1 MVRSRVIVGVGE
13 AFLAETSDREVPA
26 GLALLVP
33 MHAVLLG
40 HTGIAVSRLG
50 QDSSAEL
57 LLSALRDHGVDVGHL
72 QSDPD
77 LATARAR
84 LSDNGAIDRLDPHAA
99 FDNLQWDF
107 DLQDVAQR
115 ADAVVFGALSRRSG
129 QARSTTDRFLD
140 ACSRA
145 VRVFDTT
152 GCTGDDQN
160 RARVLSGLRHAGVV
174 VVDDD
179 SLRLIQSGAAE
190 GSPREAANDL
200 LHQGLDVVLIAQE
213 GRPLAVQTTSTF
225 LETELAHQRRTHGA
239 SLAGF
244 LHGTLA
250 GWDVKASMQL
260 AERLARHELE
270 HPNQP
275 PPPEWLG

>member
-50 QDSSAEL
+50 QDPPAEL
-57 LLSALRDHGVDVGHL
+57 LLSALRDRGVDVEHL

-84 LSDNGAIDRLDPHAA
+84 LSDNGEVDRLDPHAA

-115 ADAVVFGALSRRSG
+115 ADAVVFGALARRSG
-129 QARSTTDRFLD
+129 QTRSATDRLLEE
-140 ACSRA
+140 CSRA
-145 VRVFDTT
+145 VRIFDTT
-152 GCTGDDQN
+152 GCTSDDRN
-160 RARVLSGLRHAGVV
+160 RTHVLSGLSHASVL
-174 VVDDD
+174 VVDDV
-179 SLRLIQSGAAE
+179 SLGLIQPGAAE
-190 GSPREAANDL
+190 RSSREAAHDL

-213 GRPLAVQTTSTF
+213 GRPLAVQTTSIF
-225 LETELAHQRRTHGA
+225 LETELAHQRRSHRA
-239 SLAGF
+239 SVTGF
-244 LHGTLA
+244 LHGTLS
-250 GWDVKASMQL
+250 GWDANASMEL
-260 AERLARHELE
+260 AQRMARHELE
-270 HPNQP
+270 HPQQP